1 MFNYLFEDKQ
11 FYKTLLHLAIPIA
24 AQNLVSSSL
33 NMVDTIMIGGLGE
46 IEIAAVGQA
55 NQLFFLFSL
64 LLFGVNSGSAI
75 FTAQFWGKRDV
86 KNIRRVLGIG
96 LMTSIIAAAFFT
108 VLALIF
114 PKQVMSIFSSDIVV
128 ITVGSDYLR
137 IVGWSY
143 VITAITFTF
152 SSILRSTEQ
161 AKIPMIFSIVAL
173 LTNTVLNYV
182 LIFGK
187 FGFPM
192 LGVKGAAIATVIAR
206 VLETVLMLVFVYA
219 KKHVPAASINE
230 MMDLSMEFVKNF
242 FKTTIPVILNE
253 SLWALGMT
261 VYAVVYGRIGTGA
274 VAAVNISGTVEKIA
288 MVFFFGISNA
298 AAVMIGNRIGAGEED
313 KAYDYAKKLLT
324 LGSLLAVVM
333 GAILILSSGFILTFF
348 NISYEV
354 SIAAQRILWIF
365 ALFMPIKMFNL
376 INIVGVLRSGGDTK
390 FSLFLDVVGV
400 WAIGI
405 PLALFSGILLGLPV
419 YWVVLMVAADEVFKI
434 IFGFRRF
441 TTRKWIN
448 NLVHHMSNKNIVD
461 QSLEILAPPINET
474 II

>member
-128 ITVGSDYLR
+128 IAVGSDYLR

-192 LGVKGAAIATVIAR
+192 LGVK
-206 VLETVLMLVFVYA
+206 
-219 KKHVPAASINE
+219 
-230 MMDLSMEFVKNF
+230 
-242 FKTTIPVILNE
+242 
-253 SLWALGMT
+253 
-261 VYAVVYGRIGTGA
+261 
-274 VAAVNISGTVEKIA
+274 
-288 MVFFFGISNA
+288 
-298 AAVMIGNRIGAGEED
+298 
-313 KAYDYAKKLLT
+313 
-324 LGSLLAVVM
+324 
-333 GAILILSSGFILTFF
+333 
-348 NISYEV
+348 
-354 SIAAQRILWIF
+354 
-365 ALFMPIKMFNL
+365 
-376 INIVGVLRSGGDTK
+376 
-390 FSLFLDVVGV
+390 
-400 WAIGI
+400 
-405 PLALFSGILLGLPV
+405 
-419 YWVVLMVAADEVFKI
+419 
-434 IFGFRRF
+434 
-441 TTRKWIN
+441 
-448 NLVHHMSNKNIVD
+448 
-461 QSLEILAPPINET
+461 
-474 II
+474 